1 MIRSIEKALR
11 DHYPEDLP
19 QKANAA
25 VLVPLFESEKGV
37 GLVLI
42 QRSEDEGPHRGQ
54 MGFPGG
60 MVEPEDNDSLVRT
73 ALREAEEEIMILPGD
88 VKIIGELSQRQT
100 ILSDL
105 SVKPYVGVIPY
116 PYNFVPDLS
125 EVQDTYTAYLTALDR
140 EVMMGENSF
149 DLPPPVYPVSGKPVW
164 GLTGRMIMELL
175 DLVGPG
181 IQNPKFKI

>member
-1 MIRSIEKALR
+1 MIHSIEKALK
-11 DHYPEDLP
+11 DHNPEDLP
-19 QKANAA
+19 QKARAA

-42 QRSEDEGPHRGQ
+42 QRSENEGPHRGQ

-60 MVEPEDNDSLVRT
+60 MVEPGDNGSLLQT
-73 ALREAEEEIMILPGD
+73 ALREAKEEIMIFPED

-100 ILSDL
+100 ILSEL

-116 PYNFVPDLS
+116 PYNFIPDLT
-125 EVQDTYTAYLTALDR
+125 EVQDTYTAYLAALDR

-175 DLVGPG
+175 EL
-181 IQNPKFKI
+181 IKL